1 MSIQSPVILLVES
14 DRDALAM
21 HAIGLL
27 ALGLQPVTAD
37 NAADGLER
45 ARRLHPDVIV
55 ADMRLPDISG
65 LEFVRLLRDD
75 IRTRGAAIIL
85 ATTDASPETAR
96 QAREA
101 GCDRRLVTPCQP
113 LLLAHEIASLLRSR
127 LTTSAAASGARQ
139 R

>member
-1 MSIQSPVILLVES
+1 MSIQSPVVLLVET

-55 ADMRLPDISG
+55 TDMRLPDISG
-65 LEFVRLLRDD
+65 LEFARLLRDD
-75 IRTRGAAIIL
+75 IRTRRSAIIL

-96 QAREA
+96 QASEA
-101 GCDRRLVTPCQP
+101 GCDRCVVTPCQA
-113 LLLAHEIASLLRSR
+113 LKLAHEIASLLRSR
-127 LTTSAAASGARQ
+127 LQTTVASSGAHLM
-139 R
+139 